1 MKTDYKINLLN
12 LFNYDSTEVSVRL
25 QNSMSGLV
33 VALFDIASTAVSPG
47 QSTEHHK
54 EPEDERALTKLLVQ
68 LSIRPS
74 SPTPIV
80 YADEVLFE
88 PQCSGPYGI
97 FDQLIGHKKSDE
109 SDRGHNESA
118 TPPVDSAVVVLHGA
132 RYQTGLAEVCL
143 AEAKQKKS
151 ALGNK
156 PGRIPDH
163 DGVRTVQPTV
173 ELLAVSQLEAFK
185 TNEPSL
191 LFFGTRAH
199 IRPYPSC
206 DILLTFPEWRD
217 QQKLDIFG
225 TTIVGLLM
233 RTGDVTKFRE
243 VMGQFLLHKLKFPS
257 TGFVQ
262 AMNDVQASLG
272 DAILKTTNVPTEP
285 KEFDS
290 TRIYKQPSKRDKENL
305 IRDRKELEAMECAL
319 LKRSKTN

>member
-25 QNSMSGLV
+25 QNSMSALV
-33 VALFDIASTAVSPG
+33 LALFDIASTAVSPG

-54 EPEDERALTKLLVQ
+54 EPEDKRALTKLLAQ
-68 LSIRPS
+68 LSRTPS

-80 YADEVLFE
+80 YADEVIFE
-88 PQCSGPYGI
+88 PQCSGPHGI

-109 SDRGHNESA
+109 SDIGHNESA
-118 TPPVDSAVVVLHGA
+118 LPPVDSAVVVLHGA
-132 RYQTGLAEVCL
+132 RYHTGLAEECL
-143 AEAKQKKS
+143 AESKQKKS

-163 DGVRTVQPTV
+163 DGVHTVQPTV

-199 IRPYPSC
+199 IRPYLYYPSC
-206 DILLTFPEWRD
+206 DILLTFPEAFQWRD
-217 QQKLDIFG
+217 QQKLDIIG

-243 VMGQFLLHKLKFPS
+243 VMGHFLLHNLKFPS

-262 AMNDVQASLG
+262 AMNDAQASLG
-272 DAILKTTNVPTEP
+272 DAILKTTNVP
-285 KEFDS
+285 
-290 TRIYKQPSKRDKENL
+290 RI
-305 IRDRKELEAMECAL
+305 
-319 LKRSKTN
+319 